1 MLIFGFF
8 QFNPHPKTPHHQPPN
23 AATVKAAQTVICEKI
38 RLATGAR
45 LFEPEPEKKGNS
57 NTGANLKLITQYAE
71 KTAQILDC
79 SEELLVLLH
88 ELLGMIESINAQ
100 DADVMETL
108 SKRIFHLFQQ
118 DFGQF
123 SQLSPSFHR
132 ALAHSAEFA
141 RYYQDQGFT
150 IGELSETAQEAI
162 NAPTKKDVAS
172 FSFRGSHQKQ
182 NLGCFRR
189 NWAFGDPF
197 TMQYAE

>member
-1 MLIFGFF
+1 M
-8 QFNPHPKTPHHQPPN
+8 
-23 AATVKAAQTVICEKI
+23 
-38 RLATGAR
+38 ATGAR
-45 LFEPEPEKKGNS
+45 LFEPEPEKKG

>member
-108 SKRIFHLFQQ
+108 SKRKILASFFNCPHPFTELWLTPPSLP
-118 DFGQF
+118 DTIKTKV
-123 SQLSPSFHR
+123 SPSVSCQKLR
-132 ALAHSAEFA
+132 KRQSMLRQRKTSPALALEVPIKSK
-141 RYYQDQGFT
+141 
-150 IGELSETAQEAI
+150 I
-162 NAPTKKDVAS
+162 
-172 FSFRGSHQKQ
+172 
-182 NLGCFRR
+182 
-189 NWAFGDPF
+189 
-197 TMQYAE
+197 